1 MQKYKTA
8 VLFSILTWLFVA
20 AGLAQ
25 SLGDAA
31 RPQRQKKPPK
41 STTTSPKVITNDD
54 IGASVPASAGPAPS
68 SSTPAASQA
77 SSAGA
82 SDVPK
87 KPAASDDPGNYDDW
101 AKAGKEWKS
110 RILAQK
116 AKIQSMQ
123 SYVDKLRSSVHFATK
138 NPGYDASLINLH
150 ELQKV
155 DEAKR
160 LEKQLNEENATLQSM
175 QDAARGAG
183 YDASVCD
190 PREETGNST
199 APPSSSQD

>member
-1 MQKYKTA
+1 MRTYEAAVLISVLA
-8 VLFSILTWLFVA
+8 VLFLA
-20 AGLAQ
+20 AGQAQ

-31 RPQRQKKPPK
+31 RQQRQKKPPK
-41 STTTSPKVITNDD
+41 SATTSPKVITNDD
-54 IGASVPASAGPAPS
+54 IGASVPASAGQPPS
-68 SSTPAASQA
+68 TSTQPASQA

-82 SDVPK
+82 SDVSK
-87 KPAASDDPGNYDDW
+87 KPSASDDPGNYDDW

-123 SYVDKLRSSVHFATK
+123 SYVDKLRSSVHFAAK

-160 LEKQLNEENATLQSM
+160 LEKQLNEENAALQSM
-175 QDAARGAG
+175 QDTARGAG

-190 PREETGNST
+190 PREETGNSA
-199 APPSSSQD
+199 APPSPSQD

>member
-1 MQKYKTA
+1 
-8 VLFSILTWLFVA
+8 
-20 AGLAQ
+20 
-25 SLGDAA
+25 
-31 RPQRQKKPPK
+31 
-41 STTTSPKVITNDD
+41 VITNDD
-54 IGASVPASAGPAPS
+54 IGASVPASAGPTPS
-68 SSTPAASQA
+68 SSAQPASQGP
-77 SSAGA
+77 SPGA

-87 KPAASDDPGNYDDW
+87 KLAASDDPGNYDDW

-123 SYVDKLRSSVHFATK
+123 SYVDKLRSSVHFAAK
-138 NPGYDASLINLH
+138 NPNYDASVINAH

-160 LEKQLNEENATLQSM
+160 LEKQLNEENAVLQNM

-183 YDASVCD
+183 YDESVSN
-190 PREETGNST
+190 PREETGNPA
-199 APPSSSQD
+199 APPSSNQD

>member
-8 VLFSILTWLFVA
+8 VLISVLTWLFVA
-20 AGLAQ
+20 AGQAQ

-31 RPQRQKKPPK
+31 RQQRQKKTPK

-68 SSTPAASQA
+68 TSTQPASQA

-87 KPAASDDPGNYDDW
+87 KPSSDDPGNYDDW

-116 AKIQSMQ
+116 VKIQSMQ
-123 SYVDKLRSSVHFATK
+123 SYVDKLRSSVHFAAK

-160 LEKQLNEENATLQSM
+160 LEKQLNEENAALQSM

-183 YDASVCD
+183 YDASICD

-199 APPSSSQD
+199 APPSSNQD

>member
-8 VLFSILTWLFVA
+8 VLISVLTWLFVA
-20 AGLAQ
+20 AGMAQ
-25 SLGDAA
+25 SLGDTA
-31 RPQRQKKPPK
+31 RQQRQKKTPK
-41 STTTSPKVITNDD
+41 SATTSPKVITNDD
-54 IGASVPASAGPAPS
+54 IGASAPASAGPAPS
-68 SSTPAASQA
+68 TSAQPASQG
-77 SSAGA
+77 SSPGA

-87 KPAASDDPGNYDDW
+87 KLAASDDPGNYDDW

-123 SYVDKLRSSVHFATK
+123 SYVDKLRSSVHFAAK
-138 NPGYDASLINLH
+138 NPNYDASVINAH

-160 LEKQLNEENATLQSM
+160 LEKQLNEENAVLQNM

-183 YDASVCD
+183 YDASICD
-190 PREETGNST
+190 PREETGNSA
-199 APPSSSQD
+199 APPSPSQD

>member
-8 VLFSILTWLFVA
+8 VLISVLTVLFVA
-20 AGLAQ
+20 TGQAQ

-31 RPQRQKKPPK
+31 RQQRQKKPPK
-41 STTTSPKVITNDD
+41 SSTTSPKVITNDD
-54 IGASVPASAGPAPS
+54 IGASVPASAGSAPS
-68 SSTPAASQA
+68 TSTQRSQA
-77 SSAGA
+77 SSSGA
-82 SDVPK
+82 SDVPS
-87 KPAASDDPGNYDDW
+87 KPSASDDPGNYDDW

-123 SYVDKLRSSVHFATK
+123 SYVDKLRSSVHFAAK

-175 QDAARGAG
+175 QDAARNAG
-183 YDASVCD
+183 YDASICD

-199 APPSSSQD
+199 APASPNQD

>member
-1 MQKYKTA
+1 MQTYKTA
-8 VLFSILTWLFVA
+8 VLISVLTVLFVP
-20 AGLAQ
+20 AGQAQ

-31 RPQRQKKPPK
+31 RQQRQKKPPK

-54 IGASVPASAGPAPS
+54 IGASVPAALSSPS
-68 SSTPAASQA
+68 TSTQPASQA

-82 SDVPK
+82 SDVPT
-87 KPAASDDPGNYDDW
+87 KPSDDPGNYDDW

-123 SYVDKLRSSVHFATK
+123 SYIDKLRSSVHFAAK

-160 LEKQLNEENATLQSM
+160 LEKQLNEENAALQSM
-175 QDAARGAG
+175 QETARGAG

-199 APPSSSQD
+199 APPSSNPD